1 MTKSKFEINNWINK
15 DSKQL
20 NICKNILPYVSN
32 PNTKHSPSEE
42 GLGEVLTDL
51 EQITQRIETTQ
62 TDITHDYNNWLNIG
76 FALSHQLQEK
86 GREYYHR
93 ISKFHPE
100 YNPKECDDQYNK
112 CLKSNKEGITIK
124 SLFYMAKKEGI
135 NISFPYRTDALPCV
149 SDLSSNKQEKSDFLP
164 ESTYSNL
171 PNILAESCEIYPTKR
186 ERDIFFVGALSIL
199 SGCLPNTQGNYAGKE
214 YSPNLF
220 SFIIA
225 PAASGKG
232 CLNHAKMLAQKW
244 HDSILQQSRD
254 ALKKY
259 EIELQN
265 YQAIPPKQRANIEPP
280 EKPPFQLLF
289 IPADS
294 SSAAIIQTLME
305 CNEKGIICETEA
317 DTLTTTFKQDW
328 GGYSDLLRKVY
339 EHEPITYKRKTNHEY
354 IEIKDPKLSVVL
366 SGTPGQVHSLLGS
379 SENGLFSRFLFYN
392 FKDNPVWKDVS
403 PSANRINYKEF
414 FTKQSDKVY
423 EMVQT
428 LKQYPT
434 IVDLSNEQWEKLN
447 NNFTEKMKHIT
458 TFYPESATASLKR
471 LGSMCF
477 RICMLLT
484 TLRKIDDGDTT
495 SQLICS
501 DHDFDN
507 AMNLI
512 NCFLEHTLE
521 IYQHLPQEK
530 KEGGQE
536 PLLRFYNTLPHHFTR
551 QEAIQIG
558 KNLQLA
564 ERTTDRYLKKLKGSY
579 LNMIK
584 PGHYQKI

>member
-20 NICKNILPYVSN
+20 VLNKKP
-32 PNTKHSPSEE
+32 SPSGE
-42 GLGEVLTDL
+42 GLGEVFEKKLGEVLTDL
-51 EQITQRIETTQ
+51 EQITQQIETTQ
-62 TDITHDYNNWLNIG
+62 TDITHDYNTWLNIG
-76 FALSHQLQEK
+76 FALSHQLQEN
-86 GREYYHR
+86 GREYFHR

-100 YNPKECDDQYNK
+100 YNPNECDQQYNK

-124 SLFYMAKKEGI
+124 TLFYIAKNAGI
-135 NISFPYRTDALPCV
+135 NISFPNRTGASPCL
-149 SDLSSNKQEKSDFLP
+149 SDLSSNKQEKSTFLP
-164 ESTYSNL
+164 ESTYTNL
-171 PNILAESCEIYPTKR
+171 PDILAESCQIFPTQR

-199 SGCLPNTQGNYAGKE
+199 SGCLPNSKGYYDGKE
-214 YSPNLF
+214 YTPNLF

-225 PAASGKG
+225 PPANGKG
-232 CLNHAKMLAQKW
+232 CLNHAKMLGQKW
-244 HDSILQQSRD
+244 HDTILQQSRD
-254 ALKKY
+254 ALKAYQLK
-259 EIELQN
+259 LLT
-265 YQAIPPKQRANIEPP
+265 YQATPPKQRINIEPP
-280 EKPPFQLLF
+280 EKPPFRLLY

-294 SSAAIIQTLME
+294 SSAAVIQTLME

-317 DTLTTTFKQDW
+317 DTLSTAFKQDW
-328 GGYSDLLRKVY
+328 GGYSDLLRKAY
-339 EHEPITYKRKTNHEY
+339 EHEPITYKRKTNYEY
-354 IEIKDPKLSVVL
+354 VEIKEPKLSVVL
-366 SGTPGQVHSLLGS
+366 SGTPGQVHTLLGS

-392 FKDNPVWKDVS
+392 FKDAPVWKDVS
-403 PSANRINYKEF
+403 PNANRINYKQF
-414 FTKQSDKVY
+414 FTKKSEKVFD
-423 EMVQT
+423 MIQH

-434 IVDLSNEQWEKLN
+434 IVDLSAEQWRKFQD
-447 NNFTEKMKHIT
+447 NFSNKMKYIT
-458 TFYPESATASLKR
+458 TFYAESATASLKR

-484 TLRKIDDGDTT
+484 TLRKFDDGDTS

-501 DHDFDN
+501 DHDFNN
-507 AMNLI
+507 AMNLT
-512 NCFLEHTLE
+512 NSFLEHTLE

-530 KEGGQE
+530 KKGGQE

-584 PGHYQKI
+584 PGHYQKM

>member
-1 MTKSKFEINNWINK
+1 MTQNKFEINNWINK

-20 NICKNILPYVSN
+20 NISKNALSCVSN
-32 PNTKHSPSEE
+32 SPSGNLKLNDIEQP
-42 GLGEVLTDL
+42 LLNEVET
-51 EQITQRIETTQ
+51 ITQRIEDSKV
-62 TDITHDYNNWLNIG
+62 DITNDYNTWLNIG
-76 FALSHQLQEK
+76 FALSHQMQEN

-100 YNPKECDDQYNK
+100 YNPTECDEQYNK
-112 CLKSNKEGITIK
+112 CLNSKRQGITIK
-124 SLFYMAKKEGI
+124 TLFHIAKQAGI
-135 NISFPYRTDALPCV
+135 DINTKT
-149 SDLSSNKQEKSDFLP
+149 SNSNEKSDFLP
-164 ESTYSNL
+164 ESTFADL
-171 PNILAESCEIYPTKR
+171 PNILAESCQIYPTQR

-199 SGCLPNTQGNYAGKE
+199 SGCLPNTKGNYAGKE

-225 PAASGKG
+225 PAANGKG

-244 HDSILQQSRD
+244 HDSILQKSRD
-254 ALKKY
+254 AFKKY
-259 EIELQN
+259 EMELQN
-265 YQAIPPKQRANIEPP
+265 YQATSPKQRVNIEPP
-280 EKPPFQLLF
+280 EKPPFQLLY

-294 SSAAIIQTLME
+294 SSASVIQTLME

-317 DTLTTTFKQDW
+317 DTLATTFKQDW
-328 GGYSDLLRKVY
+328 GGYSDLLRKAY
-339 EHEPITYKRKTNHEY
+339 ENEPITYKRKTNHEY
-354 IEIKDPKLSVVL
+354 IEIKEPKLSVVL
-366 SGTPGQVHSLLGS
+366 SGTPGQVHTLLGS

-392 FKDNPVWKDVS
+392 FKDESVWKDVS
-403 PSANRINYKEF
+403 PNANRINYKEF
-414 FTKQSDKVY
+414 FTKQSNKVY
-423 EMVQT
+423 EMIQT

-434 IVDLSNEQWEKLN
+434 IVDLSNAQWVKLN
-447 NNFTEKMKHIT
+447 NNFTEKMKHIS
-458 TFYPESATASLKR
+458 TFYAESATASLKR

-477 RICMLLT
+477 RICMILT
-484 TLRKIDDGDTT
+484 TLRKIDDGDTSLHIQCT
-495 SQLICS
+495 
-501 DHDFDN
+501 DTDFDN
-507 AMNLI
+507 AMNLT
-512 NCFLEHTLE
+512 NAFLGHTLE

-564 ERTTDRYLKKLKGSY
+564 ERTTDRYLKKLKSSY